1 MGRLDLRQVAWFT
14 TDLAMLRHHTALN
27 PASSGTMAL
36 MPRAPTS
43 RAAPDSLGDDAFMT
57 VAVLRSPL
65 NYKACVR
72 STMFADFSSH
82 SGAAPFEISSDMLI
96 EKSTRRAAPASR

>member
-27 PASSGTMAL
+27 PASSSTMA
-36 MPRAPTS
+36 PPTS
-43 RAAPDSLGDDAFMT
+43 RAAPDSLGDHASMT